1 MTNWADVFTGALA
14 GAVAQ
19 LDPDRPPEGLGRPV
33 LLFVLALA
41 VTAPFA
47 VRTVRKVR
55 AGTWGQR
62 SRRGDELPAED
73 PTEDV
78 PTETDDG
85 RLEDLIEAIR
95 ALEGDHSGRAFVL
108 VRRHLTSQGREL
120 STTMADSLVRD
131 ALRRS
136 GWAVTDVAPD
146 ELGAVWECVPQT
158 PKP

>member
-1 MTNWADVFTGALA
+1 MTGRLV

-19 LDPDRPPEGLGRPV
+19 LDPDRPPEGLGRLV

-62 SRRGDELPAED
+62 GTSADDAGDDNAAED
-73 PTEDV
+73 PPE
-78 PTETDDG
+78 ETDDG
-85 RLEDLIEAIR
+85 RLEDLVDAIR
-95 ALEGDHSGRAFVL
+95 ALEGDRTGRAFVL

-120 STTMADSLVRD
+120 SPTMAATLVRD
-131 ALRRS
+131 ALGRS
-136 GWAVTDVAPD
+136 GWVVVDEVPD
-146 ELGAVWECVPQT
+146 ELGSVLECEPRR